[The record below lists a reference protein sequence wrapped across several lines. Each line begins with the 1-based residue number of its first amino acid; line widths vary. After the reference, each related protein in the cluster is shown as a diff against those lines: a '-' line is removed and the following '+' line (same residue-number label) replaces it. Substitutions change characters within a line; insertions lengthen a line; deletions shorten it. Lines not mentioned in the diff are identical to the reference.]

1 MKEYIN
7 RNMAIRALRKMRIF
21 HDNICDLYAAF
32 GIHLLENTGRRNMLL
47 SHTQERFFADEISLV
62 FPQTEADGRTGCADI
77 VIPEINRELECK
89 LTSGSGKYSSFEL
102 QTDWATLSRK
112 GELDYLYVL
121 SSKHFDEFAV
131 LFFRSLTSD
140 DFFPP
145 APGSRG
151 RARMNK
157 AKGMQKCTILVGST
171 EIKNNVHIKK
181 LLHEAESLN
190 LKKRDRIRVLDERVV
205 NTGKKAIKT
214 RQNIKDI
221 KNRELLRFQKK
232 IDKLNDTIQ
241 YWKTTSPAYSFK
253 FERID
258 I

>member
-1 MKEYIN
+1 MKEYID
-7 RNMAIRALRKMRIF
+7 RNMAISALRKMRIF
-21 HDNICDLYAAF
+21 HDNVSDLYSAF

-62 FPQTEADGRTGCADI
+62 FPEAESDGRTGCADI
-77 VIPEINRELECK
+77 VIPELDRELECK
-89 LTSGSGKYSSFEL
+89 LTSGSGKYSSFDL
-102 QTDWATLSRK
+102 QTDWETLSKK

-121 SSKHFDEFAV
+121 ASKNFDEFAV
-131 LFFRSLTSD
+131 LFFSSLTTD

-157 AKGMQKCTILVGST
+157 AKGMKKCSVLVGSA
-171 EIKNNVHIKK
+171 EIKNELRIAKLLSEVESTDRKKRERLRVLEERLVNTNRNAKKKREKILSIKMRENQRFEKKIKK
-181 LLHEAESLN
+181 IKETIKYWES
-190 LKKRDRIRVLDERVV
+190 
-205 NTGKKAIKT
+205 
-214 RQNIKDI
+214 
-221 KNRELLRFQKK
+221 
-232 IDKLNDTIQ
+232 
-241 YWKTTSPAYSFK
+241 TSPAYSFK